1 MQGETPGRGMRPLLD
16 ALEENDKGVVRRA
29 VEGLV
34 ALAAEEPEVARA
46 LAERLRTAPR
56 WPVAYTLGQIAR
68 PSGPCV
74 EVLVGGLGSDDQ
86 DVRWAT
92 QLLLTDLGKRHAD
105 VAARLERLLHDG
117 SATQRRMAV
126 YCLRDIGMAAGG
138 TLAGGGTSVGGLPAA
153 LLQAM
158 DDPEPLVRVAAV
170 TSLAKAPAV
179 GSEALAALGRA
190 AAGDADVRVRNAASF
205 AVKRFSEDGTP

>member
-1 MQGETPGRGMRPLLD
+1 MLD
-16 ALEENDKGVVRRA
+16 ALEDNDKGVVRRA
-29 VEGLV
+29 VERLV

-105 VAARLERLLHDG
+105 VASRLERLLHDG

-126 YCLRDIGMAAGG
+126 YCLRDIGMAGD
-138 TLAGGGTSVGGLPAA
+138 GTSAGGLPAA
-153 LLQAM
+153 LLGAM

-179 GSEALAALGRA
+179 GPEALDALRRA

>member
-1 MQGETPGRGMRPLLD
+1 MQGETPDRGMRPLLD

-68 PSGPCV
+68 PSGPCM

-126 YCLRDIGMAAGG
+126 YCLRDIGMAADGG
-138 TLAGGGTSVGGLPAA
+138 TAAGGLPAA

-170 TSLAKAPAV
+170 TSMAKASTV
-179 GSEALAALGRA
+179 GPEALDALRRA